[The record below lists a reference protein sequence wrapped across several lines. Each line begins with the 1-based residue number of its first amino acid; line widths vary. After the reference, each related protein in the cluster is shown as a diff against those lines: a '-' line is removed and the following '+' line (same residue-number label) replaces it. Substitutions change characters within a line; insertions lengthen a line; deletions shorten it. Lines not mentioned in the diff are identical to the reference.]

1 MMKKFLMFVTAMCF
15 MVTTAFAADGAVYQA
30 ALLQSLAK
38 GHLEG
43 FITVGE
49 LKKHGDTGIGTF
61 DGLNGEMIVLDGV
74 VYQAIADSSIVVVDN
89 AVTVPFSNV
98 AFFEADI
105 NKKLRNVASKDE
117 LEAQLNKIVEKNGR
131 NSFYVIKLEGTF
143 NQIDFR
149 SEYAQKKPY
158 PTLLNALAKDQ
169 TEFTAKNV
177 DGTIV
182 GLYCPSYMNGLNSV
196 GWHFHFITA
205 DKKRGGHVMGLNLKN
220 GTASLGKYDRFEM
233 ILPETK
239 KFQGFDFAVDANKD
253 IEKAERG
260 NVR

>member
-15 MVTTAFAADGAVYQA
+15 MVSTAFAADGAVYQA

-38 GHLEG
+38 GHLDG

-98 AFFEADI
+98 AFFEADF
-105 NKKLRNVASKDE
+105 NKKFRNVASKDE

-220 GTASLGKYDRFEM
+220 GAMSLGKYDRFEM

-239 KFQGFDFAVDANKD
+239 KFQGFDFTVDANKD